1 MKKFAAILLALI
13 IIFVFA
19 LIGWFLYKNFPTTP
33 VLIINLVLIMAGV
46 LLGYTVYNRIYI
58 DSITNYYEYMGS
70 KFPEPEMALIY
81 AVPDDFCNKIEYN
94 TGAINVVGIDDI
106 LHDVKVTKAA
116 YNKLLDEVEITFSKG
131 IVVKVK
137 GLSTIAVGDE
147 QFMFYGFKQMEF
159 KSIDEQ
165 LKLIWDD
172 SHLSLEKN
180 GEVYFV
186 KMPDGEPTFA
196 FDWSSSN
203 D

>member
-1 MKKFAAILLALI
+1 MKKITAVVLALI
-13 IIFVFA
+13 VIFAFA
-19 LIGWFLYKNFPTTP
+19 IAGWLIYINFLTTP
-33 VLIINLVLIMAGV
+33 ALIINLVLVMTGV
-46 LLGYTVYNRIYI
+46 LLGYAVYRRFYI
-58 DSITNYYEYMGS
+58 DRVTNYYEYKDS

-94 TGAINVVGIDDI
+94 TGSLFIIGIDEI
-106 LHDVKVTKAA
+106 LHEVKVTKAT
-116 YNKLLDEVEITFSKG
+116 YNKLLDVVEITFSKG
-131 IVVKVK
+131 IILKVT

-147 QFMFYGFKQMEF
+147 QFMFYGFKQIEF
-159 KSIDEQ
+159 KSKDEQ

-196 FDWSSSN
+196 FDWSKR
-203 D
+203 DD